1 MPAEALDKGVPWGW
15 VSFPE
20 YMDAVERLGPALN
33 VLPLMGHAAIR
44 TFVMGRDAVQ
54 RAATEGE
61 LAQMQEAVRAGMQAG
76 AAGLS
81 ISRSPAQIGAHG
93 EPMPG
98 KMATHG
104 ELVALCDTVAEFRRG
119 FFEIQPKILFVEKD
133 EQERE
138 EDWQLLR
145 TIARRTGRPTTWV
158 GLLHQWDQ
166 PQLWRQMLDKNE
178 HALAEGL
185 PIYPQ
190 ASCRNLLFRLPW
202 MAWRHCLTTCRTG
215 SW

>member
-1 MPAEALDKGVPWGW
+1 
-15 VSFPE
+15 
-20 YMDAVERLGPALN
+20 
-33 VLPLMGHAAIR
+33 MGHAAIR

-61 LAQMQEAVRAGMQAG
+61 LAQMQAVVRGGMQAG

-98 KMATHG
+98 KMATHS

-119 FFEIQPKILFVEKD
+119 FFEIQPKILFVDKD
-133 EQERE
+133 ERERE
-138 EDWQLLR
+138 EDWELLR
-145 TIARRTGRPTTWV
+145 TIARRTGLPTTWV
-158 GLLHQWDQ
+158 GLLQQWDQ
-166 PQLWRQMLDKNE
+166 PQLWRRMLAKNE
-178 HALAEGL
+178 QALAEGL

-190 ASCRNLLFRLPW
+190 ASCRNL
-202 MAWRHCLTTCRTG
+202 
-215 SW
+215 